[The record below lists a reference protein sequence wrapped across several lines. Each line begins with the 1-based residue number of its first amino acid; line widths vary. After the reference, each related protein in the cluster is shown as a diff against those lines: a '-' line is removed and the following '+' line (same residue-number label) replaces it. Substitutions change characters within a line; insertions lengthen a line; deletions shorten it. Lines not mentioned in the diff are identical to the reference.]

1 MGRAQEEVA
10 VCGLLPLCKQR
21 VKEHHQMTPSNEHTH
36 PHTLTPSHPHTSTLC
51 LAAPGCSCESC
62 DKRLRSTK
70 NAGAATH
77 RLSSRRPPRR
87 CVCSSASLPP
97 SACLSPSWRSLP
109 CAVSQTCIQLIG
121 TRIPVFAPLQS
132 EEGIKIHYLEKQLK
146 ELHEQNVRFPFLVLT
161 TTFTERSTEAERNK
175 ELRRGR
181 ERRKYT
187 HTHTHTCCLGSAV
200 LCLRR

>member
-1 MGRAQEEVA
+1 M
-10 VCGLLPLCKQR
+10 
-21 VKEHHQMTPSNEHTH
+21 
-36 PHTLTPSHPHTSTLC
+36 
-51 LAAPGCSCESC
+51 
-62 DKRLRSTK
+62 RSTK

-187 HTHTHTCCLGSAV
+187 HTYTHLLPWLCCLVPATLMDCAGGAGA
-200 LCLRR
+200 RADRHAAGEGRPGGEGKG